1 MGCLSV
7 LPRFSRKGKGI
18 EYKPRRNL
26 LFSFSGGK
34 KRPEKFPPGKK
45 FNIVTQ
51 ERAAQYTGRLTNY
64 FHLLVSNSTKTST
77 QSHTFQDLVSAGEAG
92 VFTRNKTKLN
102 WNYFV
107 AWIGNLSAGFD
118 CSFFSRFALFED
130 GKWRYC

>member
-7 LPRFSRKGKGI
+7 LSRFSRKGNGI

-34 KRPEKFPPGKK
+34 KRPEKFAPGKK

-77 QSHTFQDLVSAGEAG
+77 QSHTFQGLVSERR
-92 VFTRNKTKLN
+92 V
-102 WNYFV
+102 
-107 AWIGNLSAGFD
+107 
-118 CSFFSRFALFED
+118 CSHEIRSNSIEIILWPGSEI
-130 GKWRYC
+130 